1 MQNKSFRAN
10 GMSHR
15 KTISMGHGKKCPIEK
30 RSQCDTTKN
39 VAQKN
44 DLNATQEVKMNNL
57 MDTYIT
63 FTEKKIKKYM
73 KTLLAKQ
80 YDENLVNEYLKTYIN
95 ARYYNIQNADKPAR
109 AFYLRILEEL
119 EYKEDILMKKCEE
132 EAQNLDEK
140 QRNLNIIYN
149 LKELFAY
156 ILFFDNV
163 RNVEN
168 FKTID
173 NIKEIISKMVQTANT
188 LFDAGISQSAEK
200 KLYEEM
206 KNDMLE
212 KEIFLEKFDTD
223 EFALQF
229 ENSKVKDEIYF
240 VTLEQKVKMPMQY
253 SEEAIEK
260 VYHEGIVAED
270 KLQVEYILLSVVV
283 ISDIVNGNFNDKYI
297 AEFTSTLFKKKQK
310 LDSVLSILG
319 NQALQDKI
327 SLNIM
332 YSDYKKNQKSV
343 LEYTKKG
350 YNFTI
355 TLDNEAKSIEDV
367 EELKMFKMVIV
378 PQKLLLYKDIKSNKE
393 MFNNVIFK

>member
-1 MQNKSFRAN
+1 MHNKSFSDQTGQN
-10 GMSHR
+10 GA
-15 KTISMGHGKKCPIEK
+15 K
-30 RSQCDTTKN
+30 RTWSRWTQ
-39 VAQKN
+39 
-44 DLNATQEVKMNNL
+44 QEVEMNNL

-73 KTLLAKQ
+73 KILLAKQ
-80 YDENLVNEYLKTYIN
+80 YDEYFVDEYLKTYIN
-95 ARYYNIQNADKPAR
+95 ARYYNIQNTEQPAR

-140 QRNLNIIYN
+140 QSQLNKIHN

-173 NIKEIISKMVQTANT
+173 NMKEIVSKMTQTANT
-188 LFDAGISQSAEK
+188 LFKTDISQSVEK
-200 KLYEEM
+200 KLYEEI
-206 KNDMLE
+206 KQDMIE
-212 KEIFLEKFDTD
+212 KEIFLDKFDTD
-223 EFALQF
+223 EFVLQF
-229 ENSKVKDEIYF
+229 ENSKANDNIYF
-240 VTLEQKVKMPMQY
+240 ATLEQKVKMPMQY
-253 SEEAIEK
+253 SEVAIEK
-260 VYHEGIVAED
+260 VYHEGIIAED

-283 ISDIVNGNFNDKYI
+283 ILDILKGNFDDTYI

-310 LDSVLSILG
+310 LDSILSILG

-327 SLNIM
+327 NLNIL
-332 YSDYKKNQKSV
+332 YSDYIKNQKHV

-355 TLDNEAKSIEDV
+355 TLDNEVNNIEDV
-367 EELKMFKMVIV
+367 EALKMFKMVIV
-378 PQKLLLYKDIKSNKE
+378 PQKLSIYKDIKSNKAL
-393 MFNNVIFK
+393 FNNVILK

>member
-1 MQNKSFRAN
+1 
-10 GMSHR
+10 
-15 KTISMGHGKKCPIEK
+15 
-30 RSQCDTTKN
+30 
-39 VAQKN
+39 
-44 DLNATQEVKMNNL
+44 MNNL
-57 MDTYIT
+57 MDTYIA

-73 KTLLAKQ
+73 KAILAKQ
-80 YDENLVNEYLKTYIN
+80 YDEDVVNEYLKTYIN
-95 ARYYNIQNADKPAR
+95 ARYYNIQNTDTPAR

-132 EAQNLDEK
+132 EAENLDEK
-140 QRNLNIIYN
+140 QKKLDGIHN

-173 NIKEIISKMVQTANT
+173 NIKEIVSKMIQTANA
-188 LFDAGISQSAEK
+188 LFKIDISQNVEK
-200 KLYEEM
+200 KLYEEI
-206 KNDMLE
+206 KSDMFE

-223 EFALQF
+223 EFVLQF
-229 ENSKVKDEIYF
+229 ENSKYKDDIYF
-240 VTLEQKVKMPMQY
+240 ATLEQKVKMPMQY
-253 SEEAIEK
+253 SESAIEK
-260 VYHEGIVAED
+260 VYHEGIIAED
-270 KLQVEYILLSVVV
+270 KLQIEYILLSVVV

-310 LDSVLSILG
+310 LESILSILG

-327 SLNIM
+327 HLSIM
-332 YSDYKKNQKSV
+332 YSDYIKNQKSV

-355 TLDNEAKSIEDV
+355 TLDNEAKSIEDI
-367 EELKMFKMVIV
+367 EKLKMFKMIIV
-378 PQKLLLYKDIKSNKE
+378 PQKLLLYKDIKNNKE
-393 MFNNVIFK
+393 MFDNVIFK